1 MNIDATTIYLWQL
14 ADEVRH
20 LFSGAT
26 LLSVIGA
33 IAFSVFYGILKEDR
47 SEALAKS
54 FLGLIRASI
63 ATLVLSAI
71 CSTFIPTSKTIAMMV
86 VLPKI
91 VDSKVIQQDLPD
103 IYNAAME
110 ALKAALKP

>member
-14 ADEVRH
+14 ANEVRH
-20 LFSGAT
+20 LFSGT
-26 LLSVIGA
+26 LWVSVIGIIGFA
-33 IAFSVFYGILKEDR
+33 VGFGAAKDESNE
-47 SEALAKS
+47 ELAKKFAAFLKAS
-54 FLGLIRASI
+54 FA
-63 ATLVLSAI
+63 ALVLSAI